1 VLHFVASYLLKFP
14 ISEIWTLLNS
24 IQLMTLVVS
33 YNVYL
38 PGNALSFYE
47 LLIEIADFD
56 LIPTDKIYEASFFRL
71 FDNLEL

>member
-1 VLHFVASYLLKFP
+1 
-14 ISEIWTLLNS
+14 
-24 IQLMTLVVS
+24 MTLVVS